1 MGVVNAPRAT
11 GYDACVQQTSRGRMV
26 GLAGTLLLA
35 VSAWLASPW
44 GLGFAGRSNPLPIR
58 WAHTLPAALGVVL
71 LFAGWLMMRGTDQ
84 KNAWR
89 TFAVWCLPLLVR
101 SRPSAGAGLLRLR
114 ANRYASRAASKPHG
128 NSLCR
133 ASSVPA
139 RQKLPARSRR
149 TMFGQA

>member
-71 LFAGWLMMRGTDQ
+71 LFGLFWKDNLWHKSDAEWIRKAGGLATGEHVPSRRFNFGEKVWFWLGLSFFGLVMILMMV
-84 KNAWR
+84 WR
-89 TFAVWCLPLLVR
+89 PQ
-101 SRPSAGAGLLRLR
+101 GLLPMKR
-114 ANRYASRAASKPHG
+114 HHVE
-128 NSLCR
+128 
-133 ASSVPA
+133 VPA
-139 RQKLPARSRR
+139 
-149 TMFGQA
+149 

>member
-89 TFAVWCLPLLVR
+89 TFAVWCLPLLVC
-101 SRPSAGAGLLRLR
+101 PPLLR
-114 ANRYASRAASKPHG
+114 ATQNHQPD
-128 NSLCR
+128 
-133 ASSVPA
+133 
-139 RQKLPARSRR
+139 RR
-149 TMFGQA
+149 PPRP

>member
-71 LFAGWLMMRGTDQ
+71 LTVVM
-84 KNAWR
+84 
-89 TFAVWCLPLLVR
+89 LLN
-101 SRPSAGAGLLRLR
+101 AGAFHLRR
-114 ANRYASRAASKPHG
+114 WAMRKYG
-128 NSLCR
+128 
-133 ASSVPA
+133 
-139 RQKLPARSRR
+139 
-149 TMFGQA
+149 